1 MATVYEI
8 PPDVLIEK
16 VALDLKDKGKLK
28 MPEWAK
34 FVKTGPHKGRAPQ
47 DDNWWWIRAA
57 SILRKVYINSPVGIQ
72 RLRTVYGGKKN
83 RGVKPERF
91 YRASGKII
99 RVILQEFDGMGLT
112 EKAKEGRK
120 ITPKGQSYLD
130 KIATELAKKSKQ
142 AGNV

>member
-8 PPDVLIEK
+8 PTKIMMEK
-16 VALDLKDKGKLK
+16 TAFDLKDKNKMQ

-34 FVKTGPHKGRAPQ
+34 FVKTGAHKEKAPQ

-57 SILRKVYINSPVGIQ
+57 SILRKVYINGPVGIQ
-72 RLRTVYGGKKN
+72 RLRTAYGGKKN
-83 RGVKPERF
+83 RGSKPERF

-99 RVILQEFDGMGLT
+99 RVILQEFDKMGFT
-112 EKAKEGRK
+112 EKVKEGRK

-130 KIATELAKKSKQ
+130 KIATDLAKKSK
-142 AGNV
+142 